1 VRAAGARFPPVPAGD
16 DLEVEGEDV
25 AGFLREAVQPHDRL
39 DSIAQGAG
47 PARVEEHR
55 RYW

>member
-1 VRAAGARFPPVPAGD
+1 VPAGD

-55 RYW
+55 RGW